1 MGDVQRTLQNS
12 SILGQNVLDIVSY
25 LKYLKVKVFE
35 AKKIFK
41 KDDII
46 IVFNFQIDLDFK

>member
-1 MGDVQRTLQNS
+1 MGDVQLTLQNS

-35 AKKIFK
+35 AKRFLK
-41 KDDII
+41 KTT
-46 IVFNFQIDLDFK
+46 